1 MSQNLITRRLR
12 PYLFTSYFKRT
23 RPTPNVTCA
32 FCSTKPA
39 SQKEA
44 AGREGTNDYERRVA
58 QLEAVSPAAEWYPRL
73 HRNQWER
80 TSSRALRKHCEGLK
94 NGETDERKLR
104 KIAGRIQAVR
114 TAGSKLIFLDVKQG
128 KHTVQAIVQLNKLDR
143 DETAQENTR
152 KAFKSFAKL
161 ARKGDW
167 YEIHGHP
174 HRSLSGEL
182 SILATSI
189 PTLLSPSLH
198 QIPETL
204 EDAETRARSR
214 HVDMLVNPS
223 AIQTLRVRHL
233 VEKHIRDYLDDE
245 GFTSVHTPILT
256 AGAGGAIARPFET
269 EATELE
275 GQKLNLRIAPELWLK
290 RLVIGGMEKVYE
302 MGPAF
307 RNEGVDATHNPE
319 FHICE
324 FYEAFATLDDLMKR
338 TEDLLCMIATSMGEL
353 WDAKRHRISALPEP
367 PAFTYPFKR
376 IEFLPTLQ
384 EQLGPNHTL
393 PDLTSDPAAAA
404 ESLISIFRAKDLSIP
419 SNPTLPRLLDA
430 LSSHYLERLSKT
442 QPVFITHHP
451 ASLSPLSKHFT
462 CSKTNQ
468 LISAR
473 AELFIHGREIANMYE
488 EENSPFSQRQKFL
501 EQLQYRNIDGEGDGH
516 KGVDES
522 YLEALEWGLPPTGGW
537 GCGMDRLVM
546 LFAGRERIGEVLAFG
561 GLRNVVGVS
570 RGRGR

>member
-1 MSQNLITRRLR
+1 MSQNLMTRRLR
-12 PYLFTSYFKRT
+12 PCLFTSYFRRT
-23 RPTPNVTCA
+23 RPIPKATRA
-32 FCSTKPA
+32 FSSTAPA
-39 SQKEA
+39 SQKEVA
-44 AGREGTNDYERRVA
+44 AREVTHDYERRVA
-58 QLEAVSPAAEWYPRL
+58 QLEAVSPPAEWYPRI
-73 HRNQWER
+73 HSNQWER
-80 TSSRALRKHCEGLK
+80 TTSRSLRKHCEGLK
-94 NGETDERKLR
+94 DGETDGTKLNV
-104 KIAGRIQAVR
+104 IAGRIQAVR
-114 TAGSKLIFLDVKQG
+114 TAGSKLIFLDLKQG
-128 KHTVQAIVQLNKLDR
+128 KHTVQAIVHLNKLSNVG
-143 DETAQENTR
+143 DESENTR
-152 KAFKSFAKL
+152 KSFKTFL
-161 ARKGDW
+161 EVVRKGDW

-174 HRSLSGEL
+174 HRSLSGEI
-182 SILATSI
+182 SILATTI

-204 EDAETRARSR
+204 EDAGTRARSR
-214 HVDMLVNPS
+214 HVDMLVNHS

-233 VEKHIRDYLDDE
+233 VEKHLRDYLDDE

-256 AGAGGAIARPFET
+256 ASAGGAIARPFET

-290 RLVIGGMEKVYE
+290 RLVVGGMEKVYE

-338 TEDLLCMIATSMGEL
+338 TEDLLRVIATSTREL
-353 WDAKRHRISALPEP
+353 WDTKPHQISASPEP
-367 PAFTYPFKR
+367 PDFQYPFKR
-376 IEFLPTLQ
+376 IEFLPALQ
-384 EQLGPNHTL
+384 EQLGPDHPL
-393 PDLTSDPAAAA
+393 PDLTSDPTAATNN
-404 ESLISIFRAKDLSIP
+404 LLSICRSENLSIP

-430 LSSHYLERLSKT
+430 LSSHYLEPLSAE
-442 QPVFITHHP
+442 QPTFITHHP
-451 ASLSPLSKHFT
+451 ACLSPLSKHFT
-462 CSKTNQ
+462 CPTTNQ

-522 YLEALEWGLPPTGGW
+522 YVEALEWGLPPTGGW
-537 GCGMDRLVM
+537 GCGVDRLVM

-561 GLRNVVGVS
+561 GLRNVVGL
-570 RGRGR
+570 GRGRR